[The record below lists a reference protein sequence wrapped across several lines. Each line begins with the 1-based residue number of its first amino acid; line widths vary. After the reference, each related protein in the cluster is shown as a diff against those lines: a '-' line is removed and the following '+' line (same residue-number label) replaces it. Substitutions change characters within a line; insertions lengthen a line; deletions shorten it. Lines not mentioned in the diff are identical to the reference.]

1 MKRSNRTGSVLLRS
15 SGIPASAAATD
26 WIHEREA
33 GNELDRTS
41 CALLDGPRQFG
52 EYSGTPSVK
61 RMVTDYAGC
70 FTSSQGVKR
79 PDASRAQRAPFASA
93 THHGAPLR
101 TPRQCLYTLM
111 RMKQVAQRFTEI
123 AIIVLSQRGEDLIAL
138 LIQIDLAVNHVVIV
152 ASAIRLSDG
161 DSRIARFRRKRSGAG
176 GRPWDKSARPIPRMR
191 RTARTSENSCELV
204 DPGKRQRRPSSFF
217 DLQNRFDAR

>member
-1 MKRSNRTGSVLLRS
+1 MNRSNRTGSVLLRS
-15 SGIPASAAATD
+15 SGIPALAAATD

-52 EYSGTPSVK
+52 EYLGHSLRKEDGH
-61 RMVTDYAGC
+61 RLC
-70 FTSSQGVKR
+70 RRFTSSLGVR
-79 PDASRAQRAPFASA
+79 RADASRAQRAPFASA

-161 DSRIARFRRKRSGAG
+161 DSRLARFRRKRSGAG
-176 GRPWDKSARPIPRMR
+176 RRPWDKPARPIPRMR
-191 RTARTSENSCELV
+191 RTVRTSERELRT
-204 DPGKRQRRPSSFF
+204 GRPRKAPSAPVAI
-217 DLQNRFDAR
+217 LRLAE

>member
-1 MKRSNRTGSVLLRS
+1 MSGKREMSSIERAARCWTVRGNSANI
-15 SGIPASAAATD
+15 SGI
-26 WIHEREA
+26 
-33 GNELDRTS
+33 
-41 CALLDGPRQFG
+41 
-52 EYSGTPSVK
+52 PSVK

-176 GRPWDKSARPIPRMR
+176 GRPWDKSARLSR
-191 RTARTSENSCELV
+191 E
-204 DPGKRQRRPSSFF
+204 
-217 DLQNRFDAR
+217 

>member
-1 MKRSNRTGSVLLRS
+1 MNRSNRTGSVLLRS
-15 SGIPASAAATD
+15 SGIPALAAATD

-41 CALLDGPRQFG
+41 CALLDRPRQFG
-52 EYSGTPSVK
+52 EYLGHSLRKEDGH
-61 RMVTDYAGC
+61 RLC
-70 FTSSQGVKR
+70 RRFTSSLGVR
-79 PDASRAQRAPFASA
+79 RADASRAQRAPFASA

-161 DSRIARFRRKRSGAG
+161 DSRLARFRRKRSGAG

-191 RTARTSENSCELV
+191 RTVRTSENSCELV